1 MSSSSI
7 SSPEMPPRPD
17 NTPLPST
24 TRTSNS
30 TSVGKDGCHA
40 ESQPI
45 EAVASTAQSTSP
57 LPAGTGCFDAL
68 AAVLLVQI
76 SSFSPESN
84 LSGVCRSALSAIRH
98 LHYKVKVGIPTSDK
112 YFFGHMGIQE
122 SGALATGRVV
132 TRITVCVGNQ
142 SVRIFG
148 GGCFGIARSYSSWFK
163 RFFYL
168 HADHRPPARHFCC
181 VSPVLDSSVLVL
193 LRSRLLMSSGRQSS
207 PSLFAPRSDG

>member
-98 LHYKVKVGIPTSDK
+98 LHYKVNIPSCVSVKNLDE
-112 YFFGHMGIQE
+112 HMGLQE

-132 TRITVCVGNQ
+132 TRITVSVGDQ
-142 SVRIFG
+142 SVCVQG
-148 GGCFGIARSYSSWFK
+148 VACMVCTKW
-163 RFFYL
+163 RFPFYGNGS
-168 HADHRPPARHFCC
+168 RE
-181 VSPVLDSSVLVL
+181 DSLY
-193 LRSRLLMSSGRQSS
+193 
-207 PSLFAPRSDG
+207 